1 MTPFSLIYIYTYM
14 RNIYIR
20 EYNMSF
26 FLSPFFLSIFF
37 WLFASFIYFSLKIC
51 FNFLLLIYEII
62 NNIGAS
68 LVEIAC
74 CIFRVKRHRP
84 MPFSMRRRPIKHIV
98 LFLSLPL
105 SSFFPISLPKKVFF
119 MHNNYVQTL
128 VKRVRY
134 DNCPFNWSFP
144 EQRS

>member
-1 MTPFSLIYIYTYM
+1 
-14 RNIYIR
+14 
-20 EYNMSF
+20 MSF
-26 FLSPFFLSIFF
+26 FVSPFFYQFSTSFF
-37 WLFASFIYFSLKIC
+37 TFSLKIC

-84 MPFSMRRRPIKHIV
+84 LPFSMRRRPIKHIV
-98 LFLSLPL
+98 LFLPLPL
-105 SSFFPISLPKKVFF
+105 SSFFPHFFTKKVFF